1 MGNKFRLSLFGESH
15 GTALGI
21 VADGIPAGLPL
32 SKEDFT
38 ADLERRKWGEYP
50 ELRRGTTPR
59 KEADEPI
66 ILSGVLNG
74 RTTGAPIAIIFENK
88 CQRSKDYDNLRVA
101 PRPGHADFVAQ
112 KKFNGFNDIRGGGHF
127 SGRLTLNLIAAGVIA
142 KKILSATLGEKVRIS
157 AKITEIGGCAHQS
170 EWDTII
176 NGAIEEKDSV
186 GGIVECTATGLPV
199 GLGEPFFDSLESKIA
214 HLAFSIPGVK
224 GIEFGAGFACTKMK
238 GSEFNDL
245 IINAD
250 GTTSTNNSG
259 GINGGIS
266 NGNPIVFRMAIRP
279 TASIAKEQQTINLIS
294 GKVEPLQITG
304 RHDAC
309 IALRCP
315 VIAEAVTAIALAD
328 CL

>member
-38 ADLERRKWGEYP
+38 ADLARRKWGEYP

-142 KKILSATLGEKVRIS
+142 KKILAATLGEKIRIS
-157 AKITEIGGCAHQS
+157 AKITEIGGCTHQS

-199 GLGEPFFDSLESKIA
+199 GIGEPFFDSLESKIA

-224 GIEFGAGFACTKMK
+224 GIEFGTGFACTKMK
-238 GSEFNDL
+238 GSEFNDP
-245 IINAD
+245 IINTD

-266 NGNPIVFRMAIRP
+266 NGNPIVFRLAIRP

-315 VIAEAVTAIALAD
+315 VIAEAITAIALAD